1 MNTHKSQIQY
11 FLFSQYLS
19 DGIRITLEIIL
30 PALVFAQFNRLDLG
44 LMMSTGALCVSLT
57 DGPGPVEHKRNGML
71 YCMLFTFLMTLFTGF
86 LNANDYL
93 MGLLIILA
101 SFFFT
106 MFSVFGNRAASLGT
120 AALLVMVLRMDKIVS
135 PLTNVFDS
143 LLVLAG
149 GLWYMLIALLF
160 FKIYPF
166 RPAQRLLGNLLH
178 ETARF
183 LRIKSA
189 LYDINSNIK
198 EEYHKLVTQQIIV
211 NEKQD
216 ELRELLYKNR
226 ELINEPTDTGKLLVV
241 TFADVLDLYEHIMA
255 TWYDYSLLRQRFRH
269 TGILAEVSI
278 IIQDIANELDRMGLA
293 IQANTHYK
301 KHYELLPVLDVL
313 KSKIDAME
321 DANNSNLVLKKIL
334 VNLRNL
340 GERIDELMNYFKAG
354 VITKRSMRSDGDYAK
369 FVSHQVVSINA
380 FKNNLTLSSSVFR
393 HSLRMM
399 ITCIA
404 GFVIAKILPNAHH
417 SYWILLTI
425 IVIIKPGFSLTKQ
438 RNYER
443 LIGTIAGGLIGLLL
457 IYFIHDRTVLFGLIV
472 FFMVGTYTFIRS
484 NYILMVIFTTPYV
497 LILFNLLGLG
507 FVNIAEERLLDTGIA
522 SLLAFAG
529 SYFLFPQWESVQ
541 LESYMVQVLKA
552 NQNYLQQ
559 LAAFFSGTIQSQL
572 EYNLVRKELYVSTAN
587 LSAAFQRMQSEPK
600 SKQRNSQEIYE
611 FVVLNHVLSSNIA
624 SLKASMDNRVSGSF
638 TKEVLLP
645 VKKSIT
651 VLKQSL
657 QQLNSHSLVDNH
669 ISASTLSSSENR
681 KDKQLI
687 EQLNFIYKVTGDI
700 GKIIQK
706 IAITDD
712 SSKLE
717 KVEVMKRS

>member
-1 MNTHKSQIQY
+1 MTTNKSQLQY
-11 FLFSQYLS
+11 FLFSQYLA

-30 PALVFAQFNRLDLG
+30 PAIFFAQFNRLDLG

-57 DGPGPVEHKRNGML
+57 DSPGPVEHKRNGML
-71 YCMLFTFLMTLFTGF
+71 YCMLFTFLMTLLTGF
-86 LNANDYL
+86 VNSNNYL
-93 MGLLIILA
+93 MGLVIILA

-106 MFSVFGNRAASLGT
+106 MFSVFGNRAAALGT
-120 AALLVMVLRMDKIVS
+120 AALLIMVLRMDKIVP
-135 PLTNVFDS
+135 PLTNLFDS

-149 GLWYMLIALLF
+149 GLWYMLVALLF

-166 RPAQRLLGNLLH
+166 RPAQRLLGNCLH
-178 ETARF
+178 ETARY
-183 LRIKSA
+183 LRIKST
-189 LYDINSNIK
+189 LYDVKSNI
-198 EEYHKLVTQQIIV
+198 EDEYRKLVAQQIVV

-226 ELINEPTDTGKLLVV
+226 EIIKEPTDTGKLLVV
-241 TFADVLDLYEHIMA
+241 TFADMLDFYEHIMA
-255 TWYDYSLLRQRFRH
+255 TWYDYTLLRQRFGQ
-269 TGILAEVSI
+269 TGILAEVSVI
-278 IIQDIANELDRMGLA
+278 IKDIANELDRMGLA
-293 IQANTHYK
+293 IQANNSYK
-301 KHYELLPVLDVL
+301 KQYELLPALEFL
-313 KSKIDAME
+313 KSKIDGLE

-340 GERIDELMNYFKAG
+340 GERTDELMNYFKAG
-354 VITKRSMRSDGDYAK
+354 GIIKRDIRSDGDYAK
-369 FVSHQVVSINA
+369 FVSHQVISSND
-380 FKNNLTLSSSVFR
+380 FKNNLALSSSVFR

-399 ITCIA
+399 VTCIA
-404 GFVIAKILPNAHH
+404 GFLIAKLLPNAHH

-443 LIGTIAGGLIGLLL
+443 LFGTVAGGLIGLLI
-457 IYFIHDRTVLFGLIV
+457 IYFIQDRTILFGFII

-522 SLLAFAG
+522 SVLALAG
-529 SYFLFPQWESVQ
+529 SYFLFPSWESVQ

-559 LAAFFSGTIQSQL
+559 LAAFFSGNNQSQL
-572 EYNLVRKELYVSTAN
+572 EYNLVRKELFVSTAN
-587 LSAAFQRMQSEPK
+587 LSAAFQRMLSEPK
-600 SKQRNSQEIYE
+600 SKQLHSQEIYE

-624 SLKASMDNRVSGSF
+624 SLRASMPNRLPGDFS
-638 TKEVLLP
+638 KDVLLP
-645 VKKSIT
+645 IKKSIT
-651 VLKQSL
+651 LLKQSL
-657 QQLNSHSLVDNH
+657 LQLNSHAAGDGIIV
-669 ISASTLSSSENR
+669 AATLPSIEDK
-681 KDKQLI
+681 KDKHLI
-687 EQLNFIYKVTGDI
+687 EQLNFIYKVTSDI

-706 IAITDD
+706 IAVKNGIN
-712 SSKLE
+712 
-717 KVEVMKRS
+717 